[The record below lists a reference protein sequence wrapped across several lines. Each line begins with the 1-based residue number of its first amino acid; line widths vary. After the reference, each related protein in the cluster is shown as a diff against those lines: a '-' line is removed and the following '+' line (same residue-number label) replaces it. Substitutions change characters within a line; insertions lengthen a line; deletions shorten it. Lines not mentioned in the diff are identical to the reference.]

1 MHLAL
6 EAVDGGCRRRR
17 FPWWWRGRTGAA
29 LHIDEAGGELAHL
42 SLETVN
48 RRGEGVEGGRRNGR
62 RGGRIGMRRRGT
74 GRSQSGGERRCG
86 AVGCEQNGRSG
97 DGGECGGGGGCEVP
111 RHRSSC

>member
-17 FPWWWRGRTGAA
+17 FPWWWRGGAGA
-29 LHIDEAGGELAHL
+29 VLHIGEAGGELAHL

-62 RGGRIGMRRRGT
+62 RGGRIDMRRRGM
-74 GRSQSGGERRCG
+74 GRLQSGIERRTG
-86 AVGCEQNGRSG
+86 VGCCRWS
-97 DGGECGGGGGCEVP
+97 GGGGYRGGCGSGGGVP